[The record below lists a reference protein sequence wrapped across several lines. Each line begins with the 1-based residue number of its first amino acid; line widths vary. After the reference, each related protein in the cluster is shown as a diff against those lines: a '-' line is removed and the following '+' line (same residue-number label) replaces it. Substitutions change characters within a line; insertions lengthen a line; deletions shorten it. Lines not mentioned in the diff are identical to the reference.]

1 MPMVKLIVLISLYF
15 SFFCNNINAQ
25 NYQVPKLNFGDIA
38 PPLYLGKILKG
49 NNVKKFEKG
58 NFYVIEFWA
67 TWCKPCIAAM
77 PHLSILSRKYKNVV
91 TFLAINV
98 YEQMSKKTD
107 NQVQAFVDSMGSK
120 MDYNVALQE
129 SNLMESEWLDASGGQ
144 GIPVT
149 FIVNDEGKI
158 AWIGHP
164 RGGLDSVLTKVL
176 NKTWNIKEALQ
187 KRNDDKYLAML
198 DDSLRFELL
207 KYSEYVDY
215 QNKIVL
221 GNPDSV
227 ISAIN
232 DIIKIEP
239 RLKYAPLIGSNTFKA
254 LLRKDQELAYKFGK
268 ELLQNKIFD
277 EPAYYVIID
286 QIDWYSDKLTL
297 LPKIYNL
304 GTEAYEMKISKIVP
318 EQFIDLAPKFYHIK
332 ADWHIRAN
340 DPLKAIESEQ
350 LAIDILKRNKNLLL
364 SDLKKYENKL
374 KEYKKTLF

>member
-1 MPMVKLIVLISLYF
+1 M
-15 SFFCNNINAQ
+15 
-25 NYQVPKLNFGDIA
+25 
-38 PPLYLGKILKG
+38 
-49 NNVKKFEKG
+49 
-58 NFYVIEFWA
+58 
-67 TWCKPCIAAM
+67 
-77 PHLSILSRKYKNVV
+77 
-91 TFLAINV
+91 
-98 YEQMSKKTD
+98 
-107 NQVQAFVDSMGSK
+107 
-120 MDYNVALQE
+120 
-129 SNLMESEWLDASGGQ
+129 
-144 GIPVT
+144 
-149 FIVNDEGKI
+149 
-158 AWIGHP
+158 
-164 RGGLDSVLTKVL
+164 
-176 NKTWNIKEALQ
+176 
-187 KRNDDKYLAML
+187 
-198 DDSLRFELL
+198 
-207 KYSEYVDY
+207 
-215 QNKIVL
+215 

-340 DPLKAIESEQ
+340 EPLKAIESEQ
-350 LAIDILKRNKNLLL
+350 LAIDILKRNKNLLV

-374 KEYKKTLF
+374 QEYKKTLF